1 MGAWAA
7 VILVENEKKILTGI
21 AENTTHQRMEITAVI
36 EALNYVQKYFP
47 EAKIT
52 HIISDSQYVT
62 GLPDRMEK
70 LQAANFITKQ
80 NKPIQN
86 TDLVQQLGKLL
97 QTLTI
102 HFEKIKA
109 HLKKTSDTDYNIEV
123 DKLCRKLDR
132 EMVKS

>member
-52 HIISDSQYVT
+52 HIISSSCNQMRVSS
-62 GLPDRMEK
+62 
-70 LQAANFITKQ
+70 
-80 NKPIQN
+80 
-86 TDLVQQLGKLL
+86 LG
-97 QTLTI
+97 
-102 HFEKIKA
+102 
-109 HLKKTSDTDYNIEV
+109 DTAPN
-123 DKLCRKLDR
+123 L
-132 EMVKS
+132 